1 MDSTSSIPT
10 LTEKTLAIEPLDLRN
25 AGGPEFAFSWSKV
38 REAAAALHY
47 NFADYL
53 CLPLGAKL
61 AKKTPKS
68 SVTLWFTPF
77 NELFIISVHSKRKID
92 FLDPLHDMRGYV
104 EYGSG
109 YLKPNSRPFM
119 HWDGST
125 IYRLHPV
132 DGPVSGNEL
141 VEDFGSLFGLS
152 TAEADSDVF
161 QELLNNP
168 STNFDYAA
176 VPQSPVRQYEFA
188 GTRFNVSHVFFMG
201 RWV

>member
-10 LTEKTLAIEPLDLRN
+10 LTEKSLPIEPLDWKN

-38 REAAAALHY
+38 REVAAEQHC

-61 AKKTPKS
+61 AKKAPKS
-68 SVTLWFTPF
+68 SATLWFTPF
-77 NELFIISVHSKRKID
+77 NELFIVSIHSKRKID
-92 FLDPLHDMRGYV
+92 FFDPLHGMLGYI

-125 IYRLHPV
+125 IYRIHPV
-132 DGPVSGNEL
+132 DGPVSGEEL

-152 TAEADSDVF
+152 TADADSDVF

-168 STNFDYAA
+168 SANFDYAT
-176 VPQSPVRQYEFA
+176 VPQSPIKQHKFA
-188 GTRFNVSHVFFMG
+188 GARFNFSHVLFMG
-201 RWV
+201 RWG